1 MMSYEDTNKKES
13 KDDGLRFPAL
23 ERSLLDEAL
32 SLLVSARTG
41 ALALSVNAT
50 KAQRSLTPTGHD
62 FHLPAIIGLQRRLK

>member
-32 SLLVSARTG
+32 SLLVWARTG

-50 KAQRSLTPTGHD
+50 KAQRS
-62 FHLPAIIGLQRRLK
+62 

>member
-32 SLLVSARTG
+32 SLLVWARTG
-41 ALALSVNAT
+41 ASRFGERHQSAAFVDSNGT
-50 KAQRSLTPTGHD
+50 
-62 FHLPAIIGLQRRLK
+62 